1 MAIIRRIGNLFRRRQ
16 VDREIAAE
24 LEAHIALRTDDN
36 IAHGMS
42 PEEARRD
49 ALLRFGNPTADEG
62 AGNSG
67 RRSFGSR

>member
-1 MAIIRRIGNLFRRRQ
+1 MAVIRRIGNLFRRRQ

-49 ALLRFGNPTADEG
+49 ALLRFGNPTAAKERATEAD
-62 AGNSG
+62 ASL
-67 RRSFGSR
+67 GSR